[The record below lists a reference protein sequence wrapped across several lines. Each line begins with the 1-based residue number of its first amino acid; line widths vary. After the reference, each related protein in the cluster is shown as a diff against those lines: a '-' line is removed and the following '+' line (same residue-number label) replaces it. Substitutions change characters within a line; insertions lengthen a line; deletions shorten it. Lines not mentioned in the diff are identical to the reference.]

1 MTVYSIFTYSFVG
14 QGKSHAKEKTV
25 HFSLLIRALPVIPE
39 GGDSTAYSRSDFRVQ
54 GRVYLPQNIREHAC
68 KFQLSDM
75 QMPAKKRKI
84 YIWLTS

>member
-1 MTVYSIFTYSFVG
+1 M
-14 QGKSHAKEKTV
+14 

-39 GGDSTAYSRSDFRVQ
+39 GGDSTAYNRSDFRVQ

-75 QMPAKKRKI
+75 QMPAKKGK
-84 YIWLTS
+84 YIFG